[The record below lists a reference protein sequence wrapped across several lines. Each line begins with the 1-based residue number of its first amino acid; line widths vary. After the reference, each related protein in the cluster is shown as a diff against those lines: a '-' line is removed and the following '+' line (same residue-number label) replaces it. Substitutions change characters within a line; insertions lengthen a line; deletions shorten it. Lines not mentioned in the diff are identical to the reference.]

1 MDSNLEKNFLKTGT
15 TTIGIVCKDGI
26 VLAADKQGSY
36 AGEGGVSYIAGKMDK
51 IKKFNDDV
59 ILTIAGVATFAIR
72 TISQLQAEIKIKE
85 LREKK
90 KAKVKEIANLF
101 SISALQ
107 MLQSG
112 GVISF
117 ILAGKENGKT
127 YLYEIGADGL
137 LKEIDDYKISGSGM
151 THINAI
157 FDTEYD
163 KDITLKQ
170 GIELAKRGIRGSTG
184 RDPGSGIGYEV
195 WTITKDEIKKIEDKI
210 WKLD

>member
-1 MDSNLEKNFLKTGT
+1 MDNSLEKNFLKTGT
-15 TTIGIVCKDGI
+15 TTIGIVCKDGV

-51 IKKFNDDV
+51 IKKFNDNI

-72 TISQLQAEIKIKE
+72 TISQLQAEIRIKE

-90 KAKVKEIANLF
+90 KAKIKEIANLF
-101 SISALQ
+101 SVSAFQ
-107 MLQSG
+107 TLQSG
-112 GVISF
+112 GVVSF

-157 FDTEYD
+157 FDTEYK

-184 RDPGSGIGYEV
+184 RDPGSGIGYEI
-195 WTITKDEIKKIEDKI
+195 WTITKDEIKKIEDKV